1 MDFISQIIDA
11 GTGEQFIS
19 VEEAGTV
26 IGTDKVSL
34 LLNSA
39 LIFPYFPVLISIK
52 SIFNTPENE
61 ITVSREIA
69 VSACKHILF
78 KSVKVDR
85 VASLQNITDKVNSEI
100 TCLKTTNRVTV
111 VMGNQIT
118 YTIHSL
124 YDYKIASKMPVPHEI
139 FPFLVVFNHTYHS
152 FPTSDTFLKLRDIQQ
167 HTTEPLI
174 QQQKISPLGTIY
186 EIEERRSGVV
196 VVRFAKEEMDVKG
209 AAAKFLIQVVENQ
222 GRVLPL
228 SFFSDT
234 PKVGTGGSREDGL
247 STASVYVKNDFDR
260 KLYQGALDIIFN
272 RFDDAQEIDDLEML
286 AKAKEDIEKFKKSL
300 LVFHASINTETRKI
314 VCRPSI
320 MPEDVQ
326 KIADLIKGWKQKLL
340 HQLSGDVKEHFK
352 ICLQAGEKTK
362 YAPDPVIEWK
372 ISRQPLNQ

>member
-139 FPFLVVFNHTYHS
+139 FPFLVPFNHTYHS
-152 FPTSDTFLKLRDIQQ
+152 FPTSDTFLKLEDIRHFMLISKDNPPQPKPSLENNPVYKIEIRNDKGLDVYFGAEKSLVTGRPSEFLLTLIEHQSQKVDFRFFSNKGEGGQTDYESGLYEEDIYESKDTNFKPYQTHLDELYAKRDFAIEKGNRAQ
-167 HTTEPLI
+167 I
-174 QQQKISPLGTIY
+174 DSVIS
-186 EIEERRSGVV
+186 EIEE
-196 VVRFAKEEMDVKG
+196 FEINIVKKTLKG
-209 AAAKFLIQVVENQ
+209 F
-222 GRVLPL
+222 
-228 SFFSDT
+228 
-234 PKVGTGGSREDGL
+234 
-247 STASVYVKNDFDR
+247 
-260 KLYQGALDIIFN
+260 
-272 RFDDAQEIDDLEML
+272 IDDDGQI
-286 AKAKEDIEKFKKSL
+286 AGG
-300 LVFHASINTETRKI
+300 RKI
-314 VCRPSI
+314 LKREFRNEINRLV
-320 MPEDVQ
+320 
-326 KIADLIKGWKQKLL
+326 KQKAHLL
-340 HQLSGDVKEHFK
+340 KQLETNTKAHFTESLKTGIKLSYSPEHP
-352 ICLQAGEKTK
+352 I
-362 YAPDPVIEWK
+362 DWK
-372 ISRQPLNQ
+372 IIQ